1 MTASAEGQVEPAL
14 LPNEVLDELGALE
27 SGLRAEAARLAAVE
41 RTLAE
46 WRTALAG
53 AKAEAAPAPPVSE
66 G

>member
-1 MTASAEGQVEPAL
+1 
-14 LPNEVLDELGALE
+14 VLDELGALE

-41 RTLAE
+41 KTLSE

-53 AKAEAAPAPPVSE
+53 TGAEAASAPPTE